1 MYLIKMSDV
10 EAVGPP
16 VGAVAVILKE
26 NTLLTVVI
34 DGSWTTGAAST
45 DEVMVNGYAAK
56 F

>member
-1 MYLIKMSDV
+1 MYFIKISAV

-16 VGAVAVILKE
+16 VGAVAVILNE
-26 NTLLTVVI
+26 NTLLMVVI
-34 DGSWTTGAAST
+34 VGSWTTGAAST

>member
-10 EAVGPP
+10 EAEAPP
-16 VGAVAVILKE
+16 VAVAVILNE

-34 DGSWTTGAAST
+34 DGSWTTGAAAA
-45 DEVMVNGYAAK
+45 DEVIVNGYVAK